1 MTTTYESNIVLS
13 SKEYDVLGTRPI
25 RHDGHDKVTG
35 KARYGADVYPTGLL
49 YAKWLRSPHAHA
61 RIKSVDTTKAEA
73 LSGVQGVVTGKDLP
87 ETLVEPGVDRT
98 VTLGELS
105 TDLKYLREG
114 ILARDKVVFKGH
126 PIAAVAAVSPHV
138 AEEAVGLIEV
148 EYELLPPVLTAPEAM
163 KDDAPIIHEDLETE
177 ELGESTGKISNVAQH
192 FQHKLG
198 DVAKAFEEAD
208 IVIER
213 EFNTS
218 TVHQGYIEP
227 HTCTADWNADGRV
240 YIWNSCQGPFNI
252 RDATAEVLD
261 IPLGQVRLTP
271 MEIGGGFGGKFEPYG
286 EPVAAL
292 LSKKTGHPVKMVMTR
307 SEDLECTG
315 PTPGSFIRVKMGA
328 TRDGKIVAAQA
339 HLAYEAGA
347 APGSPVSAGAEA
359 VFAPYDIPNM
369 LVDGYDVVVNKPKT
383 AAYRAPGATNAEFA
397 SETVVDELAEKLGID
412 PLELRLKNAAKEG
425 SRKADGV
432 RYARIGCA
440 EVIEAMMEH
449 PHYTAPLAGPNR
461 ARGVAV
467 GYWMN
472 AGLQSAA
479 NITVN
484 NDGTINLTEGSPDIG
499 GTRAS
504 LAMQAAEVLGIRAE
518 DVHPAVADT
527 DSIGWTFGTGG
538 SRTTFATGW
547 AVYEAAQD
555 VKRQMIERAAMIW
568 GVDKDSLEMERGV
581 IRSEARRQVTTQRT
595 AGTDR
600 YRSVLHHHEEPE
612 EPELSMTFK
621 ELAEQLNAT
630 GGPIM
635 GRGSVD
641 PKGVGA
647 AFAGLIVD
655 IKVDPDTGKIDILRA
670 TVVQDAGK
678 AIHPSYVEGQMQGGT
693 AQGIG
698 WGLNEEYF
706 MDKEGRMAN
715 NTLLD
720 YRMPIAMDLPMI
732 DTVIVE
738 VANPGHP
745 FGVRGVGEVSI
756 VPPPAA
762 IANALHRALGIRIDR
777 LPMNPGAVVKALW
790 EQSK

>member
-1 MTTTYESNIVLS
+1 MTLKYKPNMVLA
-13 SKEYDVLGTRPI
+13 SKEYDVVGTRPI

-49 YAKWLRSPHAHA
+49 HAKWLRSPHAHA
-61 RIKSVDTTKAEA
+61 RIKSIDTSKAEA
-73 LSGVQGVVTGKDLP
+73 LDGVRAVVTGKDLP
-87 ETLVEPGVDRT
+87 ETSSEPGKDRK

-114 ILARDKVVFKGH
+114 LLARDKVVFKGH
-126 PIAAVAAVSPHV
+126 PVAAVAAISPHV
-138 AEEAVGLIEV
+138 ADEAVELIDV
-148 EYELLPPVLTAPEAM
+148 EYEVLPAVLTAPDGM
-163 KDDAPIIHEDLETE
+163 RDDAPIIHEDLETE
-177 ELGESTGKISNVAQH
+177 ELGEKTGKISNVAQH

-198 DVAKAFEEAD
+198 DVDKGFAEAD
-208 IVIER
+208 VVIER

-227 HTCTADWNADGRV
+227 HSCTVDWNKDGRV
-240 YIWNSCQGPFNI
+240 YIWNSSQGPFNI
-252 RDATAEVLD
+252 RDATAEVLELSLSQ
-261 IPLGQVRLTP
+261 IKLTP

-286 EPVAAL
+286 EPVAAV
-292 LSKKTGHPVKMVMTR
+292 LSKKTGRPVKMVMTR
-307 SEDLECTG
+307 AEELECTG
-315 PTPGSFIRVKMGA
+315 PTPGSYIKVKMGA
-328 TRDGKIVAAQA
+328 NRDGTIVAAQA
-339 HLAYEAGA
+339 HLAFEAGA
-347 APGSPVSAGAEA
+347 SPGSPVGSGAEA
-359 VFAPYDIPNM
+359 IFAPYDIPNM

-397 SETVVDELAEKLGID
+397 SETVVDELSEKLGID
-412 PLELRLKNAAKEG
+412 PLELRLQNAAKEG

-432 RYARIGCA
+432 RYPRIGCA
-440 EVIEAMMEH
+440 EVIEAMRDH
-449 PHYTAPLAGPNR
+449 PHYTAPLEGANR
-461 ARGVAV
+461 ARGVAI

-479 NITVN
+479 NIAVN

-499 GTRAS
+499 GSRAS

-518 DVHPAVADT
+518 DVHPAVVDT

-547 AVYEAAQD
+547 AAYEAAQD
-555 VKRQMIERAAMIW
+555 VKRQMIARAALIW
-568 GVDKDSLEMERGV
+568 GVDAESIEMEKGV
-581 IRSEARRQVTTQRT
+581 INSKA
-595 AGTDR
+595 D
-600 YRSVLHHHEEPE
+600 
-612 EPELSMTFK
+612 PELKMTFK
-621 ELAEQLNAT
+621 ELAEQMNST
-630 GGPIM
+630 GGPIT

-655 IKVDPDTGKIDILRA
+655 IEVDPDTGKIGILRA

-693 AQGIG
+693 VQGIG

-715 NTLLD
+715 STLLD

-745 FGVRGVGEVSI
+745 FGARGVGEVSI

-762 IANALHRALGIRIDR
+762 MANAIHQALGIRMDR
-777 LPMNPGAVVKALW
+777 LPMSPGAVLKTMW
-790 EQSK
+790 EQKK

>member
-1 MTTTYESNIVLS
+1 VTTTYEPNVVLAT
-13 SKEYDVLGTRPI
+13 KTFDVVGTRPI
-25 RHDGHDKVTG
+25 RHDGPDKVTG
-35 KARYGADVYPTGLL
+35 KARYGSDVYPTGLL
-49 YAKWLRSPHAHA
+49 HAKWLRSPHAHA
-61 RIKSVDTTKAEA
+61 RIKSIYTRKAEA
-73 LSGVQGVVTGKDLP
+73 FPGVRAVVTGNDLP
-87 ETLVEPGVDRT
+87 ETPVVPGQDRK
-98 VTLGELS
+98 VTLGEAS

-126 PIAAVAAVSPHV
+126 PIAAVAAVSAHV

-148 EYELLPPVLTAPEAM
+148 EYEVLQPLLTAPEAM
-163 KDDAPIIHEDLETE
+163 KDDAPIIHEDLETQE
-177 ELGESTGKISNVAQH
+177 FGEKTGKISNVAEH

-198 DVAKAFEEAD
+198 DIVAGFEEAD
-208 IVIER
+208 VVIER

-227 HTCTADWNADGRV
+227 HTCTVDWNSDGRV

-261 IPLGQVRLTP
+261 IPISQVKLTP

-307 SEDLECTG
+307 AEDLECTG

-328 TRDGKIVAAQA
+328 TREGKIVAAQA
-339 HLAYEAGA
+339 YMAYEAGSS
-347 APGSPVSAGAEA
+347 PGSPVGAGAEA
-359 VFAPYDIPNM
+359 IFAPYDIANM
-369 LVDGYDVVVNKPKT
+369 LVDGFDVVVNKPKT

-397 SETVVDELAEKLGID
+397 SETVVDQLAEELGID
-412 PLELRLKNAAKEG
+412 PLKLRLSNAAKEG
-425 SRKADGV
+425 SRKVDGLP
-432 RYARIGCA
+432 YSRIGCA
-440 EVIEAMMEH
+440 EVIEAMQNH
-449 PHYTAPLAGPNR
+449 PHYRAPLEGPNR
-461 ARGVAV
+461 GRGVAV

-472 AGLQSAA
+472 AGLQSAV
-479 NITVN
+479 NLSVN
-484 NDGTINLTEGSPDIG
+484 NDGSVGLTEGSPDIG
-499 GTRAS
+499 GSRAS
-504 LAMQAAEVLGIRAE
+504 IAMQAAEVLGIPAE
-518 DVHPAVADT
+518 DFHPMVVDT

-547 AVYEAAQD
+547 AAYVAAQD
-555 VKRQMIERAAMIW
+555 VKLQMVERATLIW
-568 GVDKDSLEMERGV
+568 GVDADSIEMEKGV
-581 IRSEARRQVTTQRT
+581 IQSKS
-595 AGTDR
+595 D
-600 YRSVLHHHEEPE
+600 
-612 EPELSMTFK
+612 PELRMTFK
-621 ELAEQLNAT
+621 ELAGQMNST
-630 GGPIM
+630 GGAIM
-635 GRGSVD
+635 GRGSID

-655 IKVDPDTGKIDILRA
+655 VEVDPETGKTEILRA

-706 MDKEGRMAN
+706 MDERGVMAN
-715 NTLLD
+715 NSLLD
-720 YRMPIAMDLPMI
+720 YRMPVSLDLPMI

-745 FGVRGVGEVSI
+745 YGVRGVGEVSI

-762 IANALHRALGIRIDR
+762 LANALYKALGVRMDR
-777 LPMNPGAVVKALW
+777 LPMNPGAIMETVW
-790 EQSK
+790 RQSKD

>member
-1 MTTTYESNIVLS
+1 MTLKYKPNMVLS
-13 SKEYDVLGTRPI
+13 TKEYDVVGTRPI

-49 YAKWLRSPHAHA
+49 HAKWLRSPHAHA
-61 RIKSVDTTKAEA
+61 RIKSIDTSKAEA
-73 LSGVQGVVTGKDLP
+73 LDGVRAVVTGKDLP
-87 ETLVEPGVDRT
+87 ETTTERGKDRK

-114 ILARDKVVFKGH
+114 LLARNKVVFKGH
-126 PIAAVAAVSPHV
+126 PVAAVAAVSPHV
-138 AEEAVGLIEV
+138 ADEAVELIDV
-148 EYELLPPVLTAPEAM
+148 EYEVLPAVLTAPDGM
-163 KDDAPIIHEDLETE
+163 RDDAPIIHEDLETE
-177 ELGESTGKISNVAQH
+177 ELGEKTGKISNVAEH

-198 DVAKAFEEAD
+198 DVEKGFAEAD
-208 IVIER
+208 VVIGR

-227 HTCTADWNADGRV
+227 HSCTVDWNKDGRV
-240 YIWNSCQGPFNI
+240 YIWNSSQGPFNI
-252 RDATAEVLD
+252 RDATAEVLELSLSQ
-261 IPLGQVRLTP
+261 IKLTP

-286 EPVAAL
+286 EPVAAV
-292 LSKKTGHPVKMVMTR
+292 LSKKTGRPVKMVMTR
-307 SEDLECTG
+307 AEELECTG
-315 PTPGSFIRVKMGA
+315 PTPGSYIRVKMGA
-328 TRDGKIVAAQA
+328 TTDGNIVAAQA
-339 HLAYEAGA
+339 HLAFEAGA
-347 APGSPVSAGAEA
+347 SPGSPVSAGAEA
-359 VFAPYDIPNM
+359 IFAPYDIPNM

-397 SETVVDELAEKLGID
+397 SETVVDELAENLGID
-412 PLELRLKNAAKEG
+412 PLEFRLQNAAKEG

-432 RYARIGCA
+432 RYPRIGCT
-440 EVIEAMMEH
+440 EVIEAMRDH
-449 PHYTAPLAGPNR
+449 PHYTAPLEGPNR
-461 ARGVAV
+461 ARGVAI

-479 NITVN
+479 NIAVN

-504 LAMQAAEVLGIRAE
+504 LAMQAAEVLGIHAE
-518 DVHPAVADT
+518 DVHPAVVDT

-547 AVYEAAQD
+547 AAYEAAQD
-555 VKRQMIERAAMIW
+555 VKRQMIERAGLIW
-568 GVDKDSLEMERGV
+568 GVDADSIEMEKGV
-581 IRSEARRQVTTQRT
+581 IKSKA
-595 AGTDR
+595 D
-600 YRSVLHHHEEPE
+600 
-612 EPELSMTFK
+612 PELKMTFK
-621 ELAEQLNAT
+621 ELAEQMNST
-630 GGPIM
+630 GGPIT

-655 IKVDPDTGKIDILRA
+655 IEVDPDTGKIGILRA

-745 FGVRGVGEVSI
+745 FGARGVGEVSI

-762 IANALHRALGIRIDR
+762 MANAIHRALGIRMDR
-777 LPMNPGAVVKALW
+777 LPMSPGAVLKTMW
-790 EQSK
+790 EQEK